1 MKAKIVNNKYLITSA
16 ILLSTSAL
24 APSSANAQALDGFY
38 ISGEIGSSS
47 LNHTIER
54 NIGDA
59 TLPVQDTSGVTIAN
73 NTNKSLGGAISYPL
87 DLNDRFF
94 IGTEGF
100 FNYEKANPKQTG
112 DNNWSSLMQ
121 SCSSNTSTVNQ
132 VTNGNNS
139 VVIQMT

>member
-1 MKAKIVNNKYLITSA
+1 MKAKIMNNKYLITSA

-38 ISGEIGSSS
+38 ISGKIGFSS

-59 TLPVQDTSGVTIAN
+59 TLPVQDTSGVTTAN
-73 NTNKSLGGAISYPL
+73 NTNKSLGGAIGYTL

-94 IGTEGF
+94 VGAEGF
-100 FNYEKANPKQTG
+100 SNFEEANPKQSG
-112 DNNWSSLMQ
+112 G
-121 SCSSNTSTVNQ
+121 SNTATVNQ
-132 VTNGNNS
+132 LTNGNNS
-139 VVIQMT
+139 VVTQMNFVNVTMVTQ

>member
-59 TLPVQDTSGVTIAN
+59 TLPVQDTSGVTTAN
-73 NTNKSLGGAISYPL
+73 NTNKSLGCAIGYTL

-94 IGTEGF
+94 VGAEGF
-100 FNYEKANPKQTG
+100 SNFKEANPKQSG
-112 DNNWSSLMQ
+112 G
-121 SCSSNTSTVNQ
+121 SNTATVNQ
-132 VTNGNNS
+132 LTNGNNS
-139 VVIQMT
+139 VVTQMNFVNVTMVTQ

>member
-1 MKAKIVNNKYLITSA
+1 MNNKYLITSA

-24 APSSANAQALDGFY
+24 ALSSANAQALDGFY

-73 NTNKSLGGAISYPL
+73 NTNKSLGGTISYPL

-94 IGTEGF
+94 IGAEGF
-100 FNYEKANPKQTG
+100 FNFEKANPKQTG
-112 DNNWSSLMQ
+112 DNN
-121 SCSSNTSTVNQ
+121 
-132 VTNGNNS
+132 
-139 VVIQMT
+139 